1 MNSAVESSFEV
12 VCGEKS
18 ICDSREQYMGP
29 TFENVE
35 CIRKCFSTLSKH
47 TLRVCLESV
56 YFAETENFLL
66 KIL

>member
-1 MNSAVESSFEV
+1 MESNFKV

-18 ICDSREQYMGP
+18 ICDFREQYMGP
-29 TFENVE
+29 TSENVE

-56 YFAETENFLL
+56 YFPETEIFLL

>member
-1 MNSAVESSFEV
+1 MNSDVESNFKV

-18 ICDSREQYMGP
+18 ICDFCEQYMGP
-29 TFENVE
+29 TSENVE

-56 YFAETENFLL
+56 YFPETENFLL